1 MQHCNTISCTYSYS
15 NLEKTCKKKPNDTG
29 VSVKLNQNKYNTRHL
44 FQENIRTK
52 EFSSGNQDG
61 HFRPFKKA
69 RGAIHGTGQVYGK
82 GKNKTKHGTSSFS
95 KAKNKSFLLNKQN
108 SCLEF
113 MEKYLC
119 LTAKQYHG
127 AAHKNRF
134 NIIS

>member
-1 MQHCNTISCTYSYS
+1 MQ
-15 NLEKTCKKKPNDTG
+15 KKPNDTG

-95 KAKNKSFLLNKQN
+95 KQQISLFCSISKIVVWNSWKSI
-108 SCLEF
+108 
-113 MEKYLC
+113 YV
-119 LTAKQYHG
+119 
-127 AAHKNRF
+127 
-134 NIIS
+134 